1 MLAPDHTRRQQ
12 ARTDPDRPR
21 NRGVI
26 ILPNG
31 FTLASLF
38 FGMFAIVAASRGEFD
53 TAGLYVVFGGV
64 CDALDGRVARA
75 TGTGSRFGSELDS
88 LVDAITFGLAPAL
101 IMYFAVLN
109 RNGWDWIFAFI
120 FTACAVIR
128 LARFNI
134 EQAGRAKKYFHGLP
148 SPVAGMTLA
157 TYYWFS
163 QTSLYNQTIVG
174 DLNWTTGLRG
184 LMMVLAFLMISN
196 VSYPAV
202 PTVGFKKISEILGTL
217 VVIATFIGV
226 LFLRKEFY
234 FPALIC
240 YVLYGL
246 AKTVI
251 FGLLDRRPIGD
262 SPVISD
268 DEEPL
273 LLTAAGVIDSGSDA
287 LRQRPPRRKRR
298 RRPPGHGDSPRGGPP
313 GMPPGPSGPTGGA
326 T

>member
-1 MLAPDHTRRQQ
+1 MLPPDQTRRHQ
-12 ARTDPDRPR
+12 ARGDVDRPR

-88 LVDAITFGLAPAL
+88 LVDAITFGLAPAM

-109 RNGWDWIFAFI
+109 RNGWDWIFAFL

-128 LARFNI
+128 LARFNV

-148 SPVAGMTLA
+148 SPAAGMTLA

-163 QTSLYNQTIVG
+163 QTSLYNQTVLG

-184 LMMVLAFLMISN
+184 LMLLLAFLMISN

-217 VVIATFIGV
+217 VVAATFIGV

-234 FPALIC
+234 FPALIG
-240 YVLYGL
+240 YVVYGL

-251 FGLLDRRPIGD
+251 FGLLDRRPVGD

-268 DEEPL
+268 DDDEPVL
-273 LLTAAGVIDSGSDA
+273 LAAAGVFGAGSEA
-287 LRQRPPRRKRR
+287 ARQRPHRRKRR
-298 RRPPGHGDSPRGGPP
+298 RRPPGHGEPPSGGPTNIP
-313 GMPPGPSGPTGGA
+313 PPGPIGGQP
-326 T
+326 

>member
-1 MLAPDHTRRQQ
+1 MLAPDRTRRS
-12 ARTDPDRPR
+12 RLRGDPDRPR
-21 NRGVI
+21 NRAVV

-38 FGMFAIVAASRGEFD
+38 FGVFAIVAASRGEFD

-88 LVDAITFGLAPAL
+88 LVDAITFGLAPAM

-109 RNGWDWIFAFI
+109 RNGWDWIFSFL

-128 LARFNI
+128 LARFNVA
-134 EQAGRAKKYFHGLP
+134 QAGRAKKYFHGLP
-148 SPVAGMTLA
+148 SPAAGMTLA

-163 QTSLYNQTIVG
+163 QTELYNQTILG
-174 DLNWTTGLRG
+174 DLNWTAGLRG
-184 LMMVLAFLMISN
+184 LMLTLAFLMISN

-202 PTVGFKKISEILGTL
+202 PTVGFRKISEVLGTL
-217 VVIATFIGV
+217 VVITTFIGV
-226 LFLRKEFY
+226 LFIRKEFY
-234 FPALIC
+234 FPALIT

-251 FGLLDRRPIGD
+251 FGLLDKRPIGD
-262 SPVISD
+262 APVISD
-268 DEEPL
+268 DDSILVAETDPIEESEE
-273 LLTAAGVIDSGSDA
+273 AA
-287 LRQRPPRRKRR
+287 RQRPPRRRRR
-298 RRPPGHGDSPRGGPP
+298 RRPPGHGGSGGGGGTDLPRPP
-313 GMPPGPSGPTGGA
+313 FPGEDRL
-326 T
+326 

>member
-1 MLAPDHTRRQQ
+1 MLAPDHTRRPQSRQ
-12 ARTDPDRPR
+12 ETAGPR
-21 NRGVI
+21 RGVI

-38 FGMFAIVAASRGEFD
+38 FGMFAIVAASRSEFD

-88 LVDAITFGLAPAL
+88 LVDAITFGLAPAM

-109 RNGWDWIFAFI
+109 RNGWDWIFAFL

-128 LARFNI
+128 LARFNV

-148 SPVAGMTLA
+148 SPAAGMTLA

-163 QTSLYNQTIVG
+163 QTPLYNQTVVG
-174 DLNWTTGLRG
+174 DLNWTAGLRG
-184 LMMVLAFLMISN
+184 LMMILAFLMISN

-202 PTVGFKKISEILGTL
+202 PTVGFKKLSEILGTL
-217 VVIATFIGV
+217 VVVITFVGV

-234 FPALIC
+234 FPALVC

-251 FGLLDRRPIGD
+251 FGFLDRRPRGD

-268 DEEPL
+268 DDEPL
-273 LLTAAGVIDSGSDA
+273 VLGVPELLDTGESV
-287 LRQRPPRRKRR
+287 RQRPPRRRRR
-298 RRPPGHGDSPRGGPP
+298 RRPPGHGDPPRGNQNPP
-313 GMPPGPSGPTGGA
+313 PTNPGGGMS
-326 T
+326 

>member
-1 MLAPDHTRRQQ
+1 VTPPLSTDQIRRYQTSPE
-12 ARTDPDRPR
+12 RDRPR
-21 NRGVI
+21 RAVI

-38 FGMFAIVAASRGEFD
+38 FGIFAIVAASRSEFD
-53 TAGLYVVFGGV
+53 TAGLYVVFGGL

-88 LVDAITFGLAPAL
+88 LVDAITFGLAPAM

-109 RNGWDWIFAFI
+109 RNGWDWIFSFI

-128 LARFNI
+128 LARFNV

-148 SPVAGMTLA
+148 SPAAGMTLA

-163 QTSLYNQTIVG
+163 QTPLYNQTVLG

-184 LMMVLAFLMISN
+184 IMLVLAFLMISN

-202 PTVGFKKISEILGTL
+202 PTVGFRKISEILGTL
-217 VVIATFIGV
+217 AVVATFIGV

-246 AKTVI
+246 AKTVL
-251 FGLLDRRPIGD
+251 FGLIDRRPKGD
-262 SPVISD
+262 SPVID

-273 LLTAAGVIDSGSDA
+273 LLTATGPVEPVGEI
-287 LRQRPPRRKRR
+287 PRHRHRR
-298 RRPPGHGDSPRGGPP
+298 RRRRRGPGPGDSPRGGSNFPP
-313 GMPPGPSGPTGGA
+313 AGPTGGP